1 MCYKRCYMLDLRE
14 EFKNWLIAQGYKE
27 KTESGLPSTVY
38 DYIQTLDRLCCQEL
52 HIDFEALACSIF
64 SILPNYQGKTKTA
77 LHKYNAFLFETDFT
91 CTFKQQRKNNILGFL
106 SKIPELNKD
115 FYTTQEAAE
124 IIHMDERTMK
134 RWREN
139 RIGKNCVNRK
149 KEYFNNKK
157 PIGPKFIKVGGRYYY
172 KKEDLLEYLGIS

>member
-1 MCYKRCYMLDLRE
+1 MLNLRE

-27 KTESGLPSTVY
+27 TTKSGLPSTVY
-38 DYIQTLDRLCCQEL
+38 DYMQILDRLCWQAL

-64 SILPNYQGKTKTA
+64 SILPNYQGKTRTV
-77 LHKYNAFLFETDFT
+77 LHKYNAFLFEMNLSSVIEQ
-91 CTFKQQRKNNILGFL
+91 KRKKDLL
-106 SKIPELNKD
+106 THIPKLDKD

-124 IIHMDERTMK
+124 IIHVDERTMK

-149 KEYFNNKK
+149 KEYFNNKN